1 MDWNRS
7 HQRPAAAAGA
17 VYPYGKA
24 ESIAGH
30 LISWRRRER
39 QAGRNHSR
47 KPAGFLYIGGVF
59 RHDRWLAVS
68 GLILAVLSAPARL
81 AADDSDLAKRV
92 VVLANASEADSVRLA
107 RYYADQR
114 GVPPGNIIAL
124 PMPTDETIGWPEFI
138 AAIYQPLQ
146 DALVARGWIDAFA
159 TTLTDSLGR
168 KRYGISDHRISYL
181 VVCRGVPLR
190 VSHEPRYYVD
200 EPRLARRPEFRTNQG
215 AVDSELT
222 MLAHSTYNIN
232 GWVPNP
238 LFRVERP
245 PLLENEPAVKVAR
258 LDGPTYDDA
267 RSLVDHALEAERTGL
282 LGRYYVDLRG
292 PHPDGERWLELT
304 AGWLAEL
311 GFDGDVNRAGGTRP
325 AGARFDAPVLYFGW
339 HASDLSGPM
348 ALDGFR
354 FPPGAIALHIHSFS
368 ARTLRSATAG
378 WCGPLVARGVTATF
392 GNVFE
397 PYLQLTL
404 QPQLLVRALSAG
416 RTLGDAAYYALPA
429 LSWQT
434 IIIGDPLY
442 RPFAVT
448 LDAQLARL
456 STLPPALAPYAVL
469 RRAHL
474 LELEKKD
481 AEARRILEDSW
492 REHPGLVLGLELA
505 RRMVAAGDKA
515 GAARALAA
523 VPLPESFTLGEAPL
537 AQQAAKLLADCGA
550 APGAVAIYRAILR
563 NEALDLAWCSVVLH
577 EARDT
582 ALAAGDKDQADV
594 WSKELAELLAVP
606 LTGGKL

>member
-1 MDWNRS
+1 M
-7 HQRPAAAAGA
+7 
-17 VYPYGKA
+17 
-24 ESIAGH
+24 I
-30 LISWRRRER
+30 
-39 QAGRNHSR
+39 
-47 KPAGFLYIGGVF
+47 
-59 RHDRWLAVS
+59 RHDRWLAAIS
-68 GLILAVLSAPARL
+68 LTLAVLGAPARL
-81 AADDSDLAKRV
+81 AADDRDLAKRV
-92 VVLANASEADSVRLA
+92 VILANESEADSVRLA

-124 PMPTDETIGWPEFI
+124 PMPADETIGWPEFI

-190 VSHEPRYYVD
+190 VSHEPRFYAD
-200 EPRLARRPEFRTNQG
+200 EPRLALRPEFRTNQG

-238 LFRVERP
+238 LFRVERR
-245 PLLENEPAVKVAR
+245 PLLENEPVVKVAR

-267 RSLVDHALEAERTGL
+267 RRLVDHALEAERTGL
-282 LGRYYVDLRG
+282 LGRYHVDVRG

-304 AGWLAEL
+304 AGRLAEL
-311 GFDGDVNRAGGTRP
+311 GFDGDVNRAGGTLP
-325 AGARFDAPVLYFGW
+325 VGARFDAPVLYFGW

-434 IIIGDPLY
+434 VIIGDPLY

-448 LDAQLARL
+448 LDAQRAHLA
-456 STLPPALAPYAVL
+456 TLPPPLAPYVL
-469 RRAHL
+469 LRQARL
-474 LELEKKD
+474 LDLEKKD
-481 AEARRILEDSW
+481 AKARRVLEDGL

-505 RRMVAAGDKA
+505 RRMMAAGDKT
-515 GAARALAA
+515 GAARVLAA
-523 VPLPESFTLGEAPL
+523 VPVPETFTLDEAPL
-537 AQQAAKLLADCGA
+537 AHQAAKLLADAGA
-550 APGAVAIYRAILR
+550 APGAVAVYQAMLR
-563 NEALDLAWCSVVLH
+563 DEALGADWRAAVL
-577 EARDT
+577 RDAVGA
-582 ALAAGDKDQADV
+582 ALAAGDRNQADA
-594 WSKELAELLAVP
+594 WGKELAESPAVP

>member
-1 MDWNRS
+1 M
-7 HQRPAAAAGA
+7 
-17 VYPYGKA
+17 
-24 ESIAGH
+24 
-30 LISWRRRER
+30 
-39 QAGRNHSR
+39 
-47 KPAGFLYIGGVF
+47 F
-59 RHDRWLAVS
+59 RYDRWLAVS
-68 GLILAVLSAPARL
+68 GLTLAVLSAPARL

-114 GVPPGNIIAL
+114 GVPPDNIIAL
-124 PMPTDETIGWPEFI
+124 PMTADETIGWPEFI

-159 TTLTDSLGR
+159 TTLTDHFGR

-190 VSHEPRYYVD
+190 VSHEPRFYAD
-200 EPRLARRPEFRTNQG
+200 EPRLALRPEFRTNQG

-245 PLLENEPAVKVAR
+245 PLLENEPVVKVAR

-267 RSLVDHALEAERTGL
+267 RRLVDHALEAERTGL
-282 LGRYYVDLRG
+282 LGRYYVDVRG

-304 AGWLAEL
+304 AGRLAEL
-311 GFDGDVNRAGGTRP
+311 GFDGDVNRAGGTRS

-339 HASDLSGPM
+339 HTGDLSGPM

-434 IIIGDPLY
+434 VIIGDPLY

-456 STLPPALAPYAVL
+456 STLPPPLAPYVL
-469 RRAHL
+469 LRQARL
-474 LELEKKD
+474 FDLEKKD
-481 AEARRILEDSW
+481 TKARRVLEDGL

-505 RRMVAAGDKA
+505 RRMAVAGDKA
-515 GAARALAA
+515 GAARVLAA
-523 VPLPESFTLGEAPL
+523 VPVPESFTLDEAPL
-537 AQQAAKLLADCGA
+537 AQQAAKLLADGGA
-550 APGAVAIYRAILR
+550 APGAVAMYQAMLR
-563 NEALDLAWCSVVLH
+563 NEALGADWRAAVL
-577 EARDT
+577 RDAVSA
-582 ALAAGDKDQADV
+582 ALAAGERGQADA
-594 WSKELAELLAVP
+594 WEKELAESLEVP

>member
-1 MDWNRS
+1 M
-7 HQRPAAAAGA
+7 
-17 VYPYGKA
+17 
-24 ESIAGH
+24 
-30 LISWRRRER
+30 
-39 QAGRNHSR
+39 
-47 KPAGFLYIGGVF
+47 F
-59 RHDRWLAVS
+59 RYDRWLAVS

-92 VVLANASEADSVRLA
+92 VVLANASDADSVRLA
-107 RYYADQR
+107 RYYAGQR

-124 PMPTDETIGWPEFI
+124 PMPPDETIGWPEFI

-146 DALVARGWIDAFA
+146 DVLVARGWIDAFT

-190 VSHEPRYYVD
+190 VSHEPRFYVD
-200 EPRLARRPEFRTNQG
+200 EPRLAQRAEFRTNQG

-238 LFRVERP
+238 RFRVERP
-245 PLLENEPAVKVAR
+245 PPFENEPVVKVAR
-258 LDGPTYDDA
+258 LDGPAYDDA
-267 RSLVDHALEAERTGL
+267 RRLVDQALAAERTGL

-304 AGWLAEL
+304 AGQLAGL
-311 GFDGDVNRAGGTRP
+311 GFDGDVNREGGMLP
-325 AGARFDAPVLYFGW
+325 ASARFDAPVFYFGW
-339 HASDLSGPM
+339 HAGDLKGPM

-368 ARTLRSATAG
+368 ARTLRSATTG

-404 QPQLLVRALSAG
+404 QPHLLLRALIAG

-434 IIIGDPLY
+434 IVIGDPLY
-442 RPFAVT
+442 RPFAIT
-448 LDAQLARL
+448 LDEQIARL
-456 STLPPALAPYAVL
+456 GALPPALAPYGLL
-469 RRAHL
+469 RKAHL
-474 LELEKKD
+474 LDQEKKT
-481 AEARRILEDSW
+481 AEAQRLLRDGW
-492 REHPGLVLGLELA
+492 REHPGLVLSLSLA
-505 RRMVAAGDKA
+505 RRMVTAGDKA
-515 GAARALAA
+515 GAVHTLEAVAL
-523 VPLPESFTLGEAPL
+523 PDSFKLGEVPL
-537 AQQAAKLLADCGA
+537 AQQAAKLLAAGGA
-550 APGAVAIYRAILR
+550 APRAVAVYQAILR
-563 NEALDLAWCSVVLH
+563 NDALGRDWRSAVLREALGA
-577 EARDT
+577 
-582 ALAAGDKDQADV
+582 ALAAGDRNQAGV
-594 WSKELAELLAVP
+594 WEKELAKAIQVP
-606 LTGGKL
+606 

>member
-1 MDWNRS
+1 M
-7 HQRPAAAAGA
+7 
-17 VYPYGKA
+17 
-24 ESIAGH
+24 
-30 LISWRRRER
+30 
-39 QAGRNHSR
+39 
-47 KPAGFLYIGGVF
+47 F
-59 RHDRWLAVS
+59 RYDRWLAVS
-68 GLILAVLSAPARL
+68 GLILAGLSAPARL
-81 AADDSDLAKRV
+81 VADDSDLARRV

-114 GVPPGNIIAL
+114 GVPPDNIIAL
-124 PMPTDETIGWPEFI
+124 PMPADETIGWPEFI

-159 TTLTDSLGR
+159 TTLTDHLGR

-190 VSHEPRYYVD
+190 VSHEPRFYTD
-200 EPRLARRPEFRTNQG
+200 EPRLALRPEFRTNQG

-238 LFRVERP
+238 LFRVERA
-245 PLLENEPAVKVAR
+245 PLLENEPVVKVAR

-267 RSLVDHALEAERTGL
+267 RRLVDHALEAERTGL
-282 LGRYYVDLRG
+282 LGRYYVDVRG

-304 AGWLAEL
+304 AGRLAEL
-311 GFDGDVNRAGGTRP
+311 GFDGDVNRAGGTPP

-339 HASDLSGPM
+339 HTSDLSGPM

-434 IIIGDPLY
+434 VIIGDPLY

-456 STLPPALAPYAVL
+456 STLPPPLAPYGLL
-469 RRAHL
+469 RQARL
-474 LELEKKD
+474 FDLDKKD
-481 AEARRILEDSW
+481 AKARRVLEDGL

-505 RRMVAAGDKA
+505 RRMAAAGDKA
-515 GAARALAA
+515 GATRVLAA
-523 VPLPESFTLGEAPL
+523 VPLPESFTLDEAPL
-537 AQQAAKLLADCGA
+537 AQQAAKLLADGGA
-550 APGAVAIYRAILR
+550 APGAVAMYQAMLR
-563 NEALDLAWCSVVLH
+563 NEALGADWRAAVL
-577 EARDT
+577 RDAVGA
-582 ALAAGDKDQADV
+582 ALAAGDRNQADA
-594 WSKELAELLAVP
+594 WKKELVESLAVP

>member
-1 MDWNRS
+1 M
-7 HQRPAAAAGA
+7 
-17 VYPYGKA
+17 
-24 ESIAGH
+24 
-30 LISWRRRER
+30 
-39 QAGRNHSR
+39 
-47 KPAGFLYIGGVF
+47 F
-59 RHDRWLAVS
+59 RYDRWLAVS
-68 GLILAVLSAPARL
+68 GLTLAVLSAPARL

-114 GVPPGNIIAL
+114 GVPPDNIIAL
-124 PMPTDETIGWPEFI
+124 PMPADETIGWPEFI

-190 VSHEPRYYVD
+190 VSHEPRFYAD
-200 EPRLARRPEFRTNQG
+200 EPRLALRPEFRTNQG
-215 AVDSELT
+215 AIDSELT

-245 PLLENEPAVKVAR
+245 PLLENEPVVKVAR

-267 RSLVDHALEAERTGL
+267 RRLVDHALEAERTGL
-282 LGRYYVDLRG
+282 LGRYYVDVRG
-292 PHPDGERWLELT
+292 PHPDGEQWLELT
-304 AGWLAEL
+304 AGRLAEL
-311 GFDGDVNRAGGTRP
+311 GFDGDVNRAGGTRS

-339 HASDLSGPM
+339 HTSDLSGPM

-404 QPQLLVRALSAG
+404 QPQLLMRALSAG

-434 IIIGDPLY
+434 VIIGDPLY

-456 STLPPALAPYAVL
+456 STLPPPLAPYVL
-469 RRAHL
+469 LRQARL
-474 LELEKKD
+474 FDLEKKD
-481 AEARRILEDSW
+481 AKARRVLEDGL

-505 RRMVAAGDKA
+505 RRMAVAGDKA
-515 GAARALAA
+515 GAARVLAA
-523 VPLPESFTLGEAPL
+523 VPVPESFTLDEAPL
-537 AQQAAKLLADCGA
+537 AQQAAKLLADGGA
-550 APGAVAIYRAILR
+550 APGAVAMYQAMLR
-563 NEALDLAWCSVVLH
+563 NEALGADWRAAVL
-577 EARDT
+577 RDAVST
-582 ALAAGDKDQADV
+582 ALAAGERGQADA
-594 WSKELAELLAVP
+594 WEKELAESLEVP

>member
-1 MDWNRS
+1 MIR
-7 HQRPAAAAGA
+7 
-17 VYPYGKA
+17 Y
-24 ESIAGH
+24 
-30 LISWRRRER
+30 
-39 QAGRNHSR
+39 
-47 KPAGFLYIGGVF
+47 
-59 RHDRWLAVS
+59 DRWLAVS
-68 GLILAVLSAPARL
+68 GLTLAVLSAPARL

-114 GVPPGNIIAL
+114 GVPPDNIIAL
-124 PMPTDETIGWPEFI
+124 PMPADETIGWPEFI

-190 VSHEPRYYVD
+190 VSHEPRFYAD
-200 EPRLARRPEFRTNQG
+200 EPRLALRPEFRTNQG
-215 AVDSELT
+215 AIDSELT

-245 PLLENEPAVKVAR
+245 PLLENEPVVKVTR

-267 RSLVDHALEAERTGL
+267 RRLVDHALEAERTGL
-282 LGRYYVDLRG
+282 LGRYYVDVRG
-292 PHPDGERWLELT
+292 PHPDGEQWLELT
-304 AGWLAEL
+304 AGRLAEL
-311 GFDGDVNRAGGTRP
+311 GFDGDVNRAGGTRS

-339 HASDLSGPM
+339 HTSDLSGPM

-404 QPQLLVRALSAG
+404 QPQLLMRALSAG

-434 IIIGDPLY
+434 VIIGDPLY

-456 STLPPALAPYAVL
+456 STLPPPLAPYVL
-469 RRAHL
+469 LRQARL
-474 LELEKKD
+474 FDLEKKD
-481 AEARRILEDSW
+481 AKARRVLEDGL

-505 RRMVAAGDKA
+505 RRMAVAGDKA
-515 GAARALAA
+515 GAARVLAA
-523 VPLPESFTLGEAPL
+523 VPVPESFTLDEAPL
-537 AQQAAKLLADCGA
+537 AQQAAKLLADGGA
-550 APGAVAIYRAILR
+550 APGAVAMYQAMLR
-563 NEALDLAWCSVVLH
+563 NEALGADWRAAVL
-577 EARDT
+577 RDAVST
-582 ALAAGDKDQADV
+582 ALAAGERGQADA
-594 WSKELAELLAVP
+594 WEKELAESLEVP

>member
-1 MDWNRS
+1 M
-7 HQRPAAAAGA
+7 
-17 VYPYGKA
+17 
-24 ESIAGH
+24 
-30 LISWRRRER
+30 
-39 QAGRNHSR
+39 
-47 KPAGFLYIGGVF
+47 F
-59 RHDRWLAVS
+59 RYDRWLAVS
-68 GLILAVLSAPARL
+68 GLTLAVLSAPARL
-81 AADDSDLAKRV
+81 AAADSDLAKRV
-92 VVLANASEADSVRLA
+92 VVLANASDADSVRLA

-114 GVPPGNIIAL
+114 GVPPDNIIAL
-124 PMPTDETIGWPEFI
+124 PMPADETIGWPEFI

-190 VSHEPRYYVD
+190 VSHEPRFYAD
-200 EPRLARRPEFRTNQG
+200 EPRLALRPEFRTNQG
-215 AVDSELT
+215 AIDSELT

-245 PLLENEPAVKVAR
+245 PLLENEPVVKVTR

-267 RSLVDHALEAERTGL
+267 RRLVDHALEAERTGL
-282 LGRYYVDLRG
+282 LGRYYVDVRG
-292 PHPDGERWLELT
+292 PHPDGEQWLELT
-304 AGWLAEL
+304 AGRLAEL
-311 GFDGDVNRAGGTRP
+311 GFDGDVNRAGGTRS

-339 HASDLSGPM
+339 HTSDLSGPM

-404 QPQLLVRALSAG
+404 QPQLLMRALSAG

-434 IIIGDPLY
+434 VIIGDPLY

-456 STLPPALAPYAVL
+456 STLPPPLAPYVL
-469 RRAHL
+469 LRQARL
-474 LELEKKD
+474 FDLEKKD
-481 AEARRILEDSW
+481 AKARRVLEDGL

-505 RRMVAAGDKA
+505 RRMAVAGDKA
-515 GAARALAA
+515 GAARVLAA
-523 VPLPESFTLGEAPL
+523 VPVPESFTLDEAPL
-537 AQQAAKLLADCGA
+537 AQQAAKLLADGGA
-550 APGAVAIYRAILR
+550 APGAVAMYQAMLR
-563 NEALDLAWCSVVLH
+563 NEALGADWRAAVL
-577 EARDT
+577 RDAVST
-582 ALAAGDKDQADV
+582 ALAAGERGQADA
-594 WSKELAELLAVP
+594 WEKELAESLEVP